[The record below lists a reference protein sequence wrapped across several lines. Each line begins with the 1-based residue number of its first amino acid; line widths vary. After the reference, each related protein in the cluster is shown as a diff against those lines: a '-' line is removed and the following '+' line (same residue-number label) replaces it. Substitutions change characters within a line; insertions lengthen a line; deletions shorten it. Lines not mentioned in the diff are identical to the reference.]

1 MGEASSAGPITWLHG
16 LRVVDF
22 THVLAGPYCTRLLAD
37 LGAEV
42 IKIEPPRGEL
52 ARALPH
58 VIRPG
63 HSGYYIQQNAGKKSL
78 CLDLR
83 DPRGRKIV
91 EQLIATAD
99 VLVENFTP
107 GVIARLGFGYAALR
121 HINPR
126 LVMCSIS
133 GFGQWG
139 PYRDLKAFAT
149 IAAAVTGLYSTM
161 VPPEYH
167 GPPPI
172 NAWPD
177 TNAGSHACVAIL
189 AALRRRDETGEGCY
203 IDLSLTD
210 AMVSTLDTQIQEY
223 TVSQGAVVP
232 DDQRHVLRAIV
243 PGFLYPTPHGPI
255 IINPGAD
262 EFWNGICRVMGRDD
276 LVRDPRF
283 ATRALRGRNREALDA
298 ILIDWLASLPSR
310 DDAVTRLSEAG
321 VPVAPVL
328 NVPEAVSHPHI
339 RARGMIATV
348 SDPVLGDVEIT
359 NTPFHTSAGRSTP
372 QGHAPALGEHN
383 REILEKLLALTDSD
397 ITELEHAGVLHAS
410 E

>member
-1 MGEASSAGPITWLHG
+1 MVDDPSAGPITWLHG
-16 LRVVDF
+16 LRVIDF

-42 IKIEPPRGEL
+42 IKIEPPKGEL

-58 VIRPG
+58 VVSVG

-83 DPRGRKIV
+83 HPRGREIV
-91 EQLIATAD
+91 ERLIVTAD

-107 GVIARLGFGYAALR
+107 GVIARLGFGYEKLR
-121 HINPR
+121 PSNPR

-161 VPPEYH
+161 VPPEYQ

-177 TNAGSHACVAIL
+177 TNAGAHASVAIL
-189 AALRRRDETGEGCY
+189 AALRRRDETGKGCY

-210 AMVSTLDTQIQEY
+210 AMLAILDTQIQQY

-232 DDQRHVLRAIV
+232 DYRRDVLRAIV
-243 PGFLYPTPHGPI
+243 PGFIYPTPHGPI

-262 EFWNGICRVMGRDD
+262 EFWRGICRVIGRDD
-276 LVRDPRF
+276 LAVDPRF
-283 ATRALRGRNREALDA
+283 ATRDLRGRNREALDS
-298 ILIDWLASLPSR
+298 ILIDWLASLSSR
-310 DDAVTRLSEAG
+310 EEAVTRLSEAG

-328 NVPEAVSHPHI
+328 NVPETVSHPHI
-339 RARGMIATV
+339 RARGMITKVA
-348 SDPVLGDVEIT
+348 DRMLGDVEIT
-359 NTPFHTSAGRSTP
+359 NTPFHSSDGRSGP
-372 QGHAPALGEHN
+372 QGHAPTLGEHN
-383 REILEKLLALTDSD
+383 REILAKLLAYTDSQ
-397 ITELEHAGVLHAS
+397 IVELERAGVLHAS